1 MRRKRVAAFFSGMLG
16 LIALFPILASAAD
29 ATYRVDMI
37 VFVDLWH
44 SGNEAGIAAD
54 SPNLGN
60 AIKPEDVA
68 ALRAAGIEILP
79 DEQFGLDSEWKN
91 LRYSKQFKPLMRLAW
106 TQKNPPGERG
116 PAIRVQVGGGSGGSE
131 PNSAVVADAGSASP
145 QVQGSVALL
154 LSRYLHLDVDLQYVE
169 DGTAWKL
176 DERRRMRRDE
186 VHHLDSPRLGVLAK
200 VSKASGA
207 DNDAP
212 PPQ

>member
-1 MRRKRVAAFFSGMLG
+1 MKRALVTAFLCC
-16 LIALFPILASAAD
+16 IALLPGAASAAD

-44 SGNEAGIAAD
+44 SGDEAGIAPG
-54 SPNLGN
+54 SPNLTN
-60 AIKPEDVA
+60 AIKLEDVA
-68 ALRAAGIEILP
+68 ALRAAGIEVLP

-91 LRYSKQFKPLMRLAW
+91 LRYSKQFKPLVRLAW
-106 TQKNPPGERG
+106 TQKNPPTERG
-116 PAIRVQVGGGSGGSE
+116 PAIRIQVGGSSSD
-131 PNSAVVADAGSASP
+131 PNAPVVTDPASAPP

-154 LSRYLHLDVDLQYVE
+154 LARYLHLDVDLQYVE
-169 DGTAWKL
+169 NGTAWKL

-207 DNDAP
+207 DNDAA
-212 PPQ
+212 Q

>member
-1 MRRKRVAAFFSGMLG
+1 MRRKLVGALIC
-16 LIALFPILASAAD
+16 LIALLPNFASAAD
-29 ATYRVDMI
+29 ATYRVDLI

-44 SGNEAGIAAD
+44 SGDEAGIAAG
-54 SPNLGN
+54 SPNLAN
-60 AIKPEDVA
+60 AIRPEDA
-68 ALRAAGIEILP
+68 SALRSAGIEILP
-79 DEQFGLDSEWKN
+79 DAQFGLDDEYKH
-91 LRYSKQFKPLMRLAW
+91 LRYSKQFKPLVRLAW
-106 TQKNPPGERG
+106 TQKNPPTERG
-116 PAIRVQVGGGSGGSE
+116 PAIRIQVGGS
-131 PNSAVVADAGSASP
+131 SADGDVAAGDAGAGGP

-207 DNDAP
+207 DNDAAP